1 MSIDGMTVEG
11 KTVELLDLH
20 PAQADLEQLVRQG
33 MMKTPRQ
40 LPAWLLYDSEG
51 SRLFTAICQQPEYG
65 LTRNEISLLN
75 READAIAA
83 AVGAGVLV
91 EFGIGNARKVSP
103 LLKALNSDLFV
114 GLDISR
120 SALRDALHGL
130 SHEHPQTTMLGVCC
144 DHSQLS
150 DLPQHPRLEGQRRI
164 GFFPGSSLGNFSG
177 EEAVALL
184 QRFRRLLHGG
194 PLLLGLDQPR
204 DPALLEA
211 AYDDAAGVSAAFA
224 RNLLI
229 RLNRDLQGDIDPSR
243 FRYRARW
250 QSAASRIEMALVSDA
265 AQTINLAGEH
275 WHFTAEE
282 AWITEYSV
290 KYSPAAAA
298 DLAQQA
304 GWKIQQRWHDANDH
318 VSLHLLVPAD

>member
-11 KTVELLDLH
+11 TVELLISTR
-20 PAQADLEQLVRQG
+20 PRPTWNNWCG
-33 MMKTPRQ
+33 RTMKTPRQ

-51 SRLFTAICQQPEYG
+51 SRLFTAICEQPS
-65 LTRNEISLLN
+65 TAHTQRNQPAEPGG
-75 READAIAA
+75 RRDRRRCRT
-83 AVGAGVLV
+83 GVLV

-130 SHEHPQTTMLGVCC
+130 GRAHPQTTMLGICC
-144 DHSQLS
+144 DHSQLT
-150 DLPQHPRLEGQRRI
+150 DLPRHPRLDGQRRI
-164 GFFPGSSLGNFSG
+164 GFFPGSSLGNFNRD
-177 EEAVALL
+177 EAVALL
-184 QRFRRLLHGG
+184 QRFRQLLNGG

-243 FRYRARW
+243 FRYR
-250 QSAASRIEMALVSDA
+250 
-265 AQTINLAGEH
+265 LAGR
-275 WHFTAEE
+275 A
-282 AWITEYSV
+282 
-290 KYSPAAAA
+290 PQAA
-298 DLAQQA
+298 LN
-304 GWKIQQRWHDANDH
+304 GPGQRRSTDH
-318 VSLHLLVPAD
+318 QPRR